1 MVRFT
6 IPTAGALLALASL
19 AYARRD
25 FIYVYP
31 FVEEV
36 CIGNP
41 LGSPIKV
48 KTGQCKTLQA
58 NSVKPMLGKRQKWI
72 AATNKQEVECVLA
85 TYKTRDCTNGDEI
98 EHAPLPRMIHQCV
111 VSLEPYTPILSV
123 KFMCYKRDP
132 TKVNG
137 VVTTWAIGNDLR
149 MTPHVSTMFATSHWG
164 AMATQAAVAADA
176 ADAADAAEAAEAL
189 EASAAALTDFELAS
203 DNESDDESDDEDQ
216 DQNQDQDQEQ
226 DQDQNQDQKQEQDQD
241 QNQYEVQHQVQ
252 HQNQNQS
259 QVHSVE
265 VSRRRVNNLSASV
278 WMLHP
283 WSKTMLCYLCYSNN
297 KQDLSNFECTSGPHH
312 VGHCGPP
319 PPSINGEP
327 IPVETKAPVVTTP
340 VDGPQ
345 EPTSVDDGPGVVE
358 SLQGG
363 RPSIP
368 APYTTVP
375 KPIVTV
381 LPPQINMPPPS
392 TLTSLPKQTFMPD
405 SSQLQYS
412 SQPKP
417 AYTSSVQS
425 IKPRGSPKISPSEG
439 SLTKRRSWHKPVFF
453 ISPFVP
459 GLLVCADA
467 EWEKRGQLKTEMRIR
482 KVMPCGAE
490 VWQNENIGIP
500 M

>member
-1 MVRFT
+1 MVRLT

-25 FIYVYP
+25 FVYVYP

-41 LGSPIKV
+41 LGAPLKV

-58 NSVKPMLGKRQKWI
+58 NSVKPMLGRRSKWI
-72 AATNKQEVECVLA
+72 EGTNKQEVECVLA
-85 TYKTRDCTNGDEI
+85 TYKTQDCTNGDEI

-111 VSLEPYTPILSV
+111 VSLEPFTPILSV
-123 KFMCYKRDP
+123 KFMCFKRDP

-137 VVTTWAIGNDLR
+137 VVTTWAIGNDQK
-149 MTPHVSTMFATSHWG
+149 MTPHVSTMYATSHWG

-176 ADAADAAEAAEAL
+176 AEAAQAL
-189 EASAAALTDFELAS
+189 ESSAAAFTDFELAS
-203 DNESDDESDDEDQ
+203 DDEGDDGSDDEDL
-216 DQNQDQDQEQ
+216 DQHQE
-226 DQDQNQDQKQEQDQD
+226 QD
-241 QNQYEVQHQVQ
+241 QNQYEDQHQVQ
-252 HQNQNQS
+252 HQNQNQNQS

-265 VSRRRVNNLSASV
+265 VSPRRVNDISASV

-297 KQDLSNFECTSGPHH
+297 KQDLSNFECTSGPRH

-327 IPVETKAPVVTTP
+327 IPVETKAPMVTTP
-340 VDGPQ
+340 VDETQESTSVGGPQ
-345 EPTSVDDGPGVVE
+345 EPNSDDDSPAGVE
-358 SLQGG
+358 TL
-363 RPSIP
+363 RYWKPIIP
-368 APYTTVP
+368 APFTTAP
-375 KPIVTV
+375 KPAVTV
-381 LPPQINMPPPS
+381 LPPLNSMLPPS
-392 TLTSLPKQTFMPD
+392 TLTTLPKQTSMPD
-405 SSQLQYS
+405 SFQLQYS
-412 SQPKP
+412 PQPKP
-417 AYTSSVQS
+417 AYTASVQS
-425 IKPRGSPKISPSEG
+425 IKRRGSTKISPSGG
-439 SLTKRRSWHKPVFF
+439 SLAKRNSWHKPVFF

-482 KVMPCGAE
+482 KVVPCGAE
-490 VWQNENIGIP
+490 VWENENIGIP